1 MEPITIFVL
10 AAGILS
16 TLLVYV
22 AMKVSHFGESKVL
35 GDELLKVKT
44 DAENSKKKLA
54 GYTQYAEHLEAAR
67 QSAADRLKASP
78 VRVLRE
84 YSHVAALSKSKHNLK
99 SEATVIVKYAVEF
112 SLGLDTGPNGL
123 VVAPA
128 SNGVTVTLKPPSPV
142 GDPKITTV
150 SHQVISAHELPD
162 RQMALADIQSQF
174 LLLVYGH
181 AQSLC
186 AEESVR
192 ALCTLKAEVALRDAL
207 GQQPGVRHLPAFFCS
222 YK

>member
-1 MEPITIFVL
+1 MEPITIFVM
-10 AAGILS
+10 AAGVLS
-16 TLLVYV
+16 TLMVYV
-22 AMKVSHFGESKVL
+22 AMKVSHFGENKVL
-35 GDELLKVKT
+35 SDELLKVKT

-54 GYTQYAEHLEAAR
+54 GYTQYAEHLDAAR
-67 QSAADRLKASP
+67 QTAADRLKASP

-112 SLGLDTGPNGL
+112 SVGLDTGPNGL

-142 GDPKITTV
+142 GDPKITTM
-150 SHQVISAHELPD
+150 SHQVISANELPD

-174 LLLVYGH
+174 LLLAYGH
-181 AQSLC
+181 GKSVC
-186 AEESVR
+186 NEEAVR
-192 ALCTLKAEVALRDAL
+192 ALCSLKAEAALRDAL
-207 GQQPGVRHLPAFFCS
+207 GQQPGVRHLPAIFCS

>member
-1 MEPITIFVL
+1 MEPITIFAI
-10 AAGILS
+10 AAGVLS
-16 TLLVYV
+16 TLMVYV

-35 GDELLKVKT
+35 ADQLLAAQT
-44 DAENSKKKLA
+44 DADNSKKKLA
-54 GYTQYAEHLEAAR
+54 GYTQYAEGLEAAR
-67 QSAADRLKASP
+67 QTAADRLKATP

-84 YSHVAALSKSKHNLK
+84 YSHVAALSKSKYNLK
-99 SEATVIVKYAVEF
+99 SDATVIVKYAVEF

-128 SNGVTVTLKPPSPV
+128 TNGVSMTLRPPTPV
-142 GDPKITTV
+142 GDPKVKTM

-162 RQMALADIQSQF
+162 RQMVLADIQTQF
-174 LLLVYGH
+174 LPLAYGH
-181 AQSLC
+181 GQSLC
-186 AEESVR
+186 AEEAVR

-207 GQQPGVRHLPAFFCS
+207 SQQTGVRHLPAIFCS

>member
-16 TLLVYV
+16 TLMVYV

-35 GDELLKVKT
+35 SDELLKIKT

-67 QSAADRLKASP
+67 QTAADRLKASP

-84 YSHVAALSKSKHNLK
+84 YSHVVALSKSKHNLK

-128 SNGVTVTLKPPSPV
+128 ANGVSVTLKPPSPV

-150 SHQVISAHELPD
+150 SHQVISANELPD

-174 LLLVYGH
+174 LPLAYGH

-192 ALCTLKAEVALRDAL
+192 ALCTLKAEIALRDAL
-207 GQQPGVRHLPAFFCS
+207 AQQAGVRHLPAFFCS

>member
-1 MEPITIFVL
+1 MEPMTIFVM
-10 AAGILS
+10 AAGVLS
-16 TLLVYV
+16 TLMVYV
-22 AMKVSHFGESKVL
+22 AMKVSHFGENKVL
-35 GDELLKVKT
+35 SDELLKAKT

-67 QSAADRLKASP
+67 QSAADRLKAVP

-84 YSHVAALSKSKHNLK
+84 YSHVVALSKSKHNLK
-99 SEATVIVKYAVEF
+99 SEATVIVKFAVEF
-112 SLGLDTGPNGL
+112 SLSLDTSASGL

-128 SNGVTVTLKPPSPV
+128 SNGVSVTLKPPSPV

-174 LLLVYGH
+174 LPLAYGH

-186 AEESVR
+186 NEEAVR
-192 ALCTLKAEVALRDAL
+192 ALCSFKAEIALRDAL
-207 GQQPGVRHLPAFFCS
+207 AQQPGVRHLPAFFCS